1 MKLLRQLPKW
11 LVFTGLL
18 LSGHVQTAPADN
30 VKIWIDKE
38 SCDSTSHNVEI
49 EYQTNSVYDLEYDGL
64 TVTIRKAMN
73 RVSIRAYYGYK
84 ALEHFGKSG
93 IVDKIAIN
101 ILGADD
107 IQNKVARAR
116 DVLDRMDK
124 LAAKAFHDAATV
136 DEWHSIATKDDIVSV
151 LEL

>member
-1 MKLLRQLPKW
+1 MLRS
-11 LVFTGLL
+11 GLTRKAAIVRL
-18 LSGHVQTAPADN
+18 ITWRLN
-30 VKIWIDKE
+30 IK
-38 SCDSTSHNVEI
+38 
-49 EYQTNSVYDLEYDGL
+49 TNNVYDLEYDGL

-151 LEL
+151 LETVKRTR